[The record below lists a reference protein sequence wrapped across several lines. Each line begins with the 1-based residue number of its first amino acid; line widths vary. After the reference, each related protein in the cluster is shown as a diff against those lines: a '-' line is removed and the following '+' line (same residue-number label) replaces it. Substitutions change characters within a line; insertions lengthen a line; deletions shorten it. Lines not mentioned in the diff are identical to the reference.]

1 VFIKNLKL
9 RKSLRDLVQKILAAQ
24 QDNRHL
30 WNELNHQL
38 QHCREEEEEE
48 EQDLLMSS
56 GAHVVDGDEQEA
68 ASIHK
73 EIVLLENILTHATCG
88 SGMNWYNNARLHQ
101 ILECL
106 QMDGTTYDSY
116 CMKLYNMYILLFCML
131 YFNDLR
137 RRQLSFL
144 TRS

>member
-1 VFIKNLKL
+1 MFLKNLKL

-38 QHCREEEEEE
+38 QHCREEEEE
-48 EQDLLMSS
+48 QDLLMSS

-73 EIVLLENILTHATCG
+73 EIVLLENILTHAICG
-88 SGMNWYNNARLHQ
+88 SGMDWYNNVRLRQ
-101 ILECL
+101 ILERL
-106 QMDGTTYDSY
+106 QTDGTT
-116 CMKLYNMYILLFCML
+116 
-131 YFNDLR
+131 
-137 RRQLSFL
+137 
-144 TRS
+144 